1 MATSSIFANFD
12 LTKKSSA
19 KKFVKA
25 LSTAHSRTK
34 SKRQENVTLLTV
46 QGALGLL
53 RKQLSKSLE
62 A

>member
-19 KKFVKA
+19 KNFVKA
-25 LSTAHSRTK
+25 LSAPPSRTK
-34 SKRQENVTLLTV
+34 AKCKENVTLLTV